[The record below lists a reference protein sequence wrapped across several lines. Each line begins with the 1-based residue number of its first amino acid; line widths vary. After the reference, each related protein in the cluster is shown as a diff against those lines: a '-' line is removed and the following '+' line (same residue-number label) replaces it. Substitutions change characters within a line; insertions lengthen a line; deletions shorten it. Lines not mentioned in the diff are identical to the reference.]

1 MNWSD
6 LAVVCI
12 IIGFGIAGLAS
23 GLINSVFKIAS
34 YFVSIILAIKFYPV
48 VSDLL
53 MKTVLYT
60 NIKASVKNNLAGG
73 MDIPTAGMHNGTGTV
88 IDSLALPKFLK
99 GTLLDGIPD
108 PSRLVDISSITDAIS
123 GQLSEIIINIISL
136 ILLYIVIRI
145 AFIFL
150 KAILKGIAKLPVFRQ
165 VDRLAGFILGLV
177 EGLLTVYILLSVLT
191 LFNASP
197 KFAKV
202 FAAIESSMIAKFFY
216 ENNFIINWM
225 F

>member
-6 LAVVCI
+6 VAVGCI
-12 IIGFGIAGLAS
+12 IIGFGVAGLAS
-23 GLINSVFKIAS
+23 GLISSVFKIAS
-34 YFVSIILAIKFYPV
+34 YFASILLAVKFYPL

-60 NIKASVKNNLAGG
+60 NIKESVKGNLAGG
-73 MDIPTAGMHNGTGTV
+73 MEIPTAGAQSGTGTI
-88 IDSLALPKFLK
+88 IDSLTLPKFLK
-99 GTLLDGIPD
+99 GAVLDGLPD
-108 PSRLVDISSITDAIS
+108 PSKLVDISSITDAIS
-123 GQLSEIIINIISL
+123 GQLSKIIIDIISL

-150 KAILKGIAKLPVFRQ
+150 KYILKGVAKLPVFRQ
-165 VDRLAGFILGLV
+165 VDKLAGFVLGLV
-177 EGLLTVYILLSVLT
+177 EGLLTVYILLAVLT